1 MCRKCI
7 GSSGHPPQAICSD
20 KGANIEAKDNLGH
33 TPLIVAIGRGE
44 TEVVKLL
51 REKGAQ

>member
-7 GSSGHPPQAICSD
+7 GSSGHLPQAICSD
-20 KGANIEAKDNLGH
+20 KGANIEARDNLGD
-33 TPLIVAIGRGE
+33 TPLTLATRAGR
-44 TEVVKLL
+44 TEVVKPL